1 MDFPL
6 FYLFQPGLNI
16 IYIYI
21 FRSIPAT
28 PEPLRRA
35 EDEEDAHGAQEEAP
49 KAHLPQMNDKKK
61 VPGGRIGE
69 MLGRKNG
76 GSLGNKCRKKNVYM
90 ITYRQKHVQLT
101 HAEFF

>member
-1 MDFPL
+1 
-6 FYLFQPGLNI
+6 
-16 IYIYI
+16 
-21 FRSIPAT
+21 
-28 PEPLRRA
+28 
-35 EDEEDAHGAQEEAP
+35 
-49 KAHLPQMNDKKK
+49 MNDKKK